1 MDSEK
6 LVNLLSNEQHSL
18 ANLLESIGL
27 NERYEHNRNL
37 KKSFYSM
44 WAFVSSQ
51 IYNHSKDSEY
61 AHAYLGALIPSE
73 KHPEEP
79 LTPSSITINR

>member
-1 MDSEK
+1 
-6 LVNLLSNEQHSL
+6 
-18 ANLLESIGL
+18 
-27 NERYEHNRNL
+27 
-37 KKSFYSM
+37 M

-73 KHPEEP
+73 RHPEEP